1 MKNLTTPCS
10 SLDFRDVGLLSIS
23 ISADGN
29 TVWVNA
35 DHRCVLRVQKIEH
48 LELDDSRSE

>member
-10 SLDFRDVGLLSIS
+10 SLDLRDVELLVIS
-23 ISADGN
+23 ISDDGK

-35 DHRCVLRVQKIEH
+35 DHRCVLRVQQIEH
-48 LELDDSRSE
+48 LESDDRRSK

>member
-10 SLDFRDVGLLSIS
+10 SLDLRDVELLCIS
-23 ISADGN
+23 ISADGK

-35 DHRCVLRVQKIEH
+35 DRRCVLRVQEITH
-48 LELDDSRSE
+48 LELDDRRNK